1 MTITLAIV
9 AAIQTGVIGYGLQK
23 HYQTFSRTW
32 VVVKGI
38 FNLLKSK
45 LKKEK
50 KVDEKKSKEIQLKIR
65 KSSLKRFGKILL
77 FKTVYAK
84 TCN

>member
-1 MTITLAIV
+1 M
-9 AAIQTGVIGYGLQK
+9 AAIQTVVIGYGLQK

-32 VVVKGI
+32 LVVKTV

-50 KVDEKKSKEIQLKIR
+50 EVDEKKSKEIQLKIR
-65 KSSLKRFGKILL
+65 KSSLKRFGKML
-77 FKTVYAK
+77 
-84 TCN
+84 

>member
-1 MTITLAIV
+1 M
-9 AAIQTGVIGYGLQK
+9 
-23 HYQTFSRTW
+23 
-32 VVVKGI
+32 VVKAI